1 MKVLVIDTCG
11 EVGSV
16 ALCKGE
22 RVVAGETLAARS
34 SSSALLPTIAR
45 LLAEQGWKLAELDG
59 VGIVSGPGSFTG
71 VRVGLAAAKGLCEP
85 TSLPLV
91 AVSRLEVLASAAALQ
106 DGYAVLDAGR
116 GEVYV
121 RTIATGKEMLS
132 GLDETRTLA
141 AGAHVVVAE
150 EKILEAFADTQVQ
163 IIAIRAELALPI
175 VLRELRAGAGDVALV
190 DANYVRGERDIYG
203 KSSAVVAGE
212 TI

>member
-1 MKVLVIDTCG
+1 
-11 EVGSV
+11 
-16 ALCKGE
+16 
-22 RVVAGETLAARS
+22 
-34 SSSALLPTIAR
+34 
-45 LLAEQGWKLAELDG
+45 
-59 VGIVSGPGSFTG
+59 
-71 VRVGLAAAKGLCEP
+71 
-85 TSLPLV
+85 
-91 AVSRLEVLASAAALQ
+91 
-106 DGYAVLDAGR
+106 
-116 GEVYV
+116 
-121 RTIATGKEMLS
+121 MLS